1 MSSFIE
7 SQGRFVEEISQFAGL
22 RNRMV
27 ERERFFTVR
36 SATDPVVDSAA
47 IRMERS
53 IAESLKFLEPLQNL
67 QNIIRQH
74 YSVEALDQMSRV
86 ADSINRS
93 ARWLMPQNFSEIA
106 KALNAFQQSER
117 QRMAEAVKMSRSVLS
132 SIPILQ
138 KSEYE
143 EEQLRKSAEILRKV
157 EVALEKLPPELQ
169 KAFWEIPLEEDFA
182 KATEIVLNP
191 NLTDEQRAAELAT
204 FFAGGEI
211 EPAWM
216 QIRRILYPLVK
227 GINPWFSLLIA
238 LLLQCLDKEDKTIFI
253 PVLLV
258 LAVIYSCGDPD
269 GDENP
274 TRRNK

>member
-1 MSSFIE
+1 MGE
-7 SQGRFVEEISQFAGL
+7 Q
-22 RNRMV
+22 
-27 ERERFFTVR
+27 ERFFTVR

-47 IRMERS
+47 IRPERS
-53 IAESLKFLEPLQNL
+53 IAESFKFLEPLQSL
-67 QNIIRQH
+67 QNIIQQR
-74 YSVEALDQMSRV
+74 YSPAMLDQMSRV

-93 ARWLMPQNFSEIA
+93 AQWLLPQNFSEVSKTIG
-106 KALNAFQQSER
+106 AFQQSDWL
-117 QRMAEAVKMSRSVLS
+117 RMTEVAKNSMGFLS
-132 SIPILQ
+132 SIPILRN
-138 KSEYE
+138 SEYE
-143 EEQLRKSAEILRKV
+143 EEQLRKSAEKLSEV
-157 EVALEKLPPELQ
+157 EVAIEKLPPELQ

-182 KATEIVLNP
+182 KATEIVLDP
-191 NLTDEQRAAELAT
+191 NLTDEQRAAKLAT
-204 FFAGGEI
+204 FFAGSEI

-227 GINPWFSLLIA
+227 GINPWVSLLIA